1 MKRRT
6 WNSSAH
12 SYRGKRNSRAQR
24 TASKIH
30 RGLKTK
36 PLSPE
41 ARQLLLA

>member
-12 SYRGKRNSRAQR
+12 AYRGKRNSRAQR
-24 TASKIH
+24 AASKLR
-30 RGLKTK
+30 RGLKSK